1 MLKKMGMLKKQL
13 LKAIYKI
20 TLIATF
26 LFATVFSFGQ
36 EYNLQYFSAEQ
47 GLSLNEVTSILQ
59 DSKGFMWFA
68 TRSGINRFDGY
79 EFVQFDSDANEE
91 YNLPSPSIEFIFEDS
106 NDNLWIGT
114 KSGGLNYFD
123 YSTEKFI
130 QVKQFGAD
138 SQLIRDNGIISINES
153 LNGNM
158 LIGTWSDGLYVLDK
172 ESNKVHY
179 LFEST
184 TIYSILI
191 QDDNYAWLGTSKG
204 LFKMNLTTY
213 AYEKIEFDK
222 TFEVT
227 EVIFD
232 TDKKHLW
239 IAGWEAGLTR
249 LNVET
254 LAYERY
260 SLNINDPE
268 YKSSQ
273 NSTRSLLLDTNGRL
287 WVGTWNGGLFTFNE
301 HGKTFDKFE
310 IKSLDRN
317 EMYSDFDIILDIFED
332 RDNNI
337 WIGTDSGGLVFIGSK
352 KTFQGIS
359 LSANPNCGL
368 ENFYINAMFETPD
381 KTLWVGT
388 RGGGLYKTKDRKN
401 FERIPSKNET
411 FESLIIKV
419 IYPINDTILCVS
431 TGKDVYY
438 IDLYRKHIL
447 RLVDDDLLSEIKKIT
462 TIRRFENHA
471 LIGTQQ
477 NGFYFIPDYFSGGKE
492 VVHFSPTNSEV
503 LKNERITFIEKD
515 LSNNI
520 WVGTYKGIYL
530 FDIHEKTISNVVLGN
545 GTLLNSEM
553 VSCWAQ
559 TNDSAIWMGNPKGL
573 IKLTQSNQ
581 NTYSSTF
588 FYNEKEFPFKFVRR
602 ILPDNENNIWLSTNS
617 GLVKMNIIDYSLS
630 SFDKSDGLIGS
641 NYSEDIGYKNQD
653 GILYFGGANGFN
665 YFNPSEIKINEKIPP
680 LVFTKFKIFNQEVK
694 PLQKVNGNAVLP
706 KAICLSPTLQL
717 SYKDREFTI
726 EFAALNY
733 TATKKNNYEY
743 KLEGY
748 DTDWISAG
756 TKRAVTYSNLSGG
769 HYKFMVKGSNNN
781 NVWNEEPIVLDIN
794 IKPAPWKTW
803 YAVLFYIAFIW
814 LMIWLITRNAIKQ
827 VRLTGSLEME
837 KLKNEQVQQL
847 NEMKL
852 RFFTNISHEFRTPL
866 TMILGP
872 VKEMLKANPDNPKL
886 NVAYK
891 NSKRLMTLVNQL
903 LEFRSVETDNISLKV
918 SENNVADFVNEI
930 CLSFEELAGINDIQ
944 FEKIIDIE
952 TRNLWFD
959 IDKIEIVL
967 NNIIY
972 NAFKYAGAGSSVK
985 VIIDESEQYVNFHI
999 IDNGPGI
1006 DTEDLDN
1013 VFVQFYQSK
1022 KNKHNASTGIGLN
1035 LSKKMVELHSGN
1047 ISVVSTPNE
1056 KTEFTI
1062 QLLKGKNHFPKESLI
1077 DTQIVRAPLSSKKEL
1092 LSQLKVQSGNKETG
1106 KKEMSLLIVEDNVEI
1121 SAYLRE
1127 LFQNEFNVTEA
1138 RDGLAGYNSALETAF
1153 DIIISDVMMPGMD
1166 GMEMCQKIKSDV
1178 QTSHIPVILLT
1189 AKSASQFRIEGLEH
1203 GADAYFSK
1211 PFDPDELKM
1220 QVHSILESRKKVR
1233 EKFSKAILL
1242 EPTELEIAPY
1252 EEEFLKKVIKIV
1264 EENIEN
1270 SEFTSEELAQQIGMS
1285 TASLYRKLKSVVGQ
1299 SSNELIRSIRLKRAA
1314 QLLTNSNHTISEIT
1328 YMVGFNDVKYFRK
1341 CFQKQFDKSPRQH
1354 RKS

>member
-1 MLKKMGMLKKQL
+1 
-13 LKAIYKI
+13 
-20 TLIATF
+20 
-26 LFATVFSFGQ
+26 
-36 EYNLQYFSAEQ
+36 
-47 GLSLNEVTSILQ
+47 
-59 DSKGFMWFA
+59 
-68 TRSGINRFDGY
+68 
-79 EFVQFDSDANEE
+79 
-91 YNLPSPSIEFIFEDS
+91 
-106 NDNLWIGT
+106 
-114 KSGGLNYFD
+114 
-123 YSTEKFI
+123 
-130 QVKQFGAD
+130 
-138 SQLIRDNGIISINES
+138 
-153 LNGNM
+153 
-158 LIGTWSDGLYVLDK
+158 
-172 ESNKVHY
+172 
-179 LFEST
+179 
-184 TIYSILI
+184 
-191 QDDNYAWLGTSKG
+191 LGTSNG
-204 LFKMNLTTY
+204 LFKLNLNTY
-213 AYEKIEFDK
+213 TSEKIEFEK

-232 TDKKHLW
+232 SDKKHLW

-260 SLNINDPE
+260 SLNTNDPE

-273 NSTRSLLLDTNGRL
+273 NSTRSLLLDSSGRL
-287 WVGTWNGGLFTFNE
+287 WIGTWNGGLYSFNKY
-301 HGKTFDKFE
+301 HKTFDKVD
-310 IKSLDRN
+310 IKPSTSS

-381 KTLWVGT
+381 NTLWVGT
-388 RGGGLYKTKDRKN
+388 RGGGLYKTKDKKI
-401 FERIPSKNET
+401 FERIPTKNET
-411 FESLIIKV
+411 FESLIIKE
-419 IYPINDTILCVS
+419 IYQIDDTILCVS
-431 TGKDVYY
+431 TGTNVYY
-438 IDLYRKHIL
+438 IDLYKKHIL
-447 RLVDDDLLSEIKKIT
+447 RLVDNDLLSGIKKIT
-462 TIRRFENHA
+462 TIRKFENHA

-477 NGFYFIPDYFSGGKE
+477 NGFYFLPNYFHGAKE
-492 VVHFSPTNSEV
+492 IIHFGPKNNEV
-503 LKNERITFIEKD
+503 LKNERITIIEKD
-515 LSNNI
+515 LRDNI
-520 WVGTYKGIYL
+520 WVGTYKGVYL
-530 FDIHEKTISNVVLGN
+530 FDIHEKTISNVVLDN
-545 GTLLNSEM
+545 GTVLNSEM

-559 TNDSAIWMGNPKGL
+559 TTDSAIWMGTPKGL
-573 IKLTQSNQ
+573 IKLTQSNAK
-581 NTYSSTF
+581 TYSSTF

-617 GLVKMNIIDYSLS
+617 GLVKMNIFDYSLS

-665 YFNPSEIKINEKIPP
+665 YFNPSEVTINKKIPP
-680 LVFTKFKIFNQEVK
+680 LVFTKFKTFNQEIK
-694 PLQKVNGNAVLP
+694 PLQEVGGNVILP
-706 KAICLSPTLQL
+706 TTVCLNPTVDL

-733 TATKKNNYEY
+733 TASKKNNYEY
-743 KLEGY
+743 KLDGY
-748 DTDWISAG
+748 DSDWISAG
-756 TKRAVTYSNLSGG
+756 TKRTVTYNNLPGG
-769 HYKFMVKGSNNN
+769 NYKFMVKGSNNN
-781 NVWNEEPIVLDIN
+781 NVWNEEPIILGIN

-814 LMIWLITRNAIKQ
+814 VMVWLITRNAIKQ
-827 VRLTGSLEME
+827 VRLNSNLEME

-891 NSKRLMTLVNQL
+891 NSKRLMGLVNQL

-918 SENNVADFVNEI
+918 SENNVANFVNEI
-930 CLSFEELAGINDIQ
+930 CLSFEELANINDIQ
-944 FEKIIDIE
+944 FEKIIDI
-952 TRNLWFD
+952 TTSNLWFD

-967 NNIIY
+967 NNIIS
-972 NAFKYAGAGSSVK
+972 NAFKYAGAGSAVK
-985 VIIDESEQYVNFHI
+985 VLIDESEQHINFHI
-999 IDNGPGI
+999 IDNGTGI
-1006 DTEDLDN
+1006 GAEELGK
-1013 VFVQFYQSK
+1013 VFLPFYQSK
-1022 KNKHNASTGIGLN
+1022 NNKKLASTGIGLN

-1047 ISVVSTPNE
+1047 IKVESIPNE
-1056 KTEFTI
+1056 KTVFTV
-1062 QLLKGKNHFPKESLI
+1062 QLQKGKNHFQDEVLL
-1077 DTQIVRAPLSSKKEL
+1077 DTQVVKPFLSSKQGL
-1092 LSQLKVQSGNKETG
+1092 LSQLKIQNESNETG

-1121 SAYLRE
+1121 LGYLKE
-1127 LFQNEFNVTEA
+1127 LFKNEFNIFEA
-1138 RDGLAGYNSALETAF
+1138 TDGLSAYKSALETTF
-1153 DIIISDVMMPGMD
+1153 DIIISDVMMPEMD
-1166 GMEMCQKIKSDV
+1166 GMEMCQKLKSDV
-1178 QTSHIPVILLT
+1178 QTSHIPIILLT

-1233 EKFSKAILL
+1233 EKFSKAVLL

-1252 EEEFLKKVIKIV
+1252 EEEFLKKIIKIV

-1270 SEFTSEELAQQIGMS
+1270 AEFTSEELAQQIGMS

-1314 QLLTNSNHTISEIT
+1314 QLLKNSNNTVSEIT
-1328 YMVGFNDVKYFRK
+1328 YMVGFSDVKYFRK
-1341 CFQKQFDKSPRQH
+1341 CFQKQFDKTPTNY
-1354 RKS
+1354 RKA